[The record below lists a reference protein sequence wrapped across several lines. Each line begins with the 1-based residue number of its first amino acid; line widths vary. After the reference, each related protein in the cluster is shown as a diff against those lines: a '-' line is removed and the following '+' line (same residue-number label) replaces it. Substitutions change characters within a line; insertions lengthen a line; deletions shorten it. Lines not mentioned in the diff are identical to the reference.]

1 MWFKDFPE
9 DDPDTN
15 YAAPSASQVTRETEA
30 RRCLESLKEALKHLT
45 VPQQRAII
53 AELSG
58 NLYKNELP
66 AGDEH
71 LIKNQY
77 PAHESEGQALTEASQ
92 TDD

>member
-1 MWFKDFPE
+1 MWFRDFPE

-15 YAAPSASQVTRETEA
+15 YPAPSASQVIQESEA
-30 RRCLESLKEALKHLT
+30 RRNLESLKAALKHLT

-53 AELSG
+53 AQLSG
-58 NLYKNELP
+58 SVYKNEPL